1 MTNDQI
7 IYNVAIRNGFT
18 PVSAKLVV
26 AQARFESA
34 DYTSNVFKN
43 NMNTSGMKYA
53 GQPLATRG
61 TLAPY
66 DERSSACRNS
76 NVCSNS
82 DHYAKFKS
90 VEDSAKDKIERNF
103 AKTMGGVTPDQLK
116 NAKTPDE
123 FAILLKRRSYYGS
136 NPYGTSGAESEVNNY
151 ARGLKAKLLRLSVIE
166 FYETYKKPINYTV
179 IGATLIGIGAYLYY
193 LKKKGIIFK
202 K

>member
-7 IYNVAIRNGFT
+7 IYNVAIQNGFT
-18 PVSAKLVV
+18 PIAAKLVV

-43 NMNTSGMKYA
+43 NLNTSGMKYA
-53 GQPLATRG
+53 GQPLATKG

-66 DERSSACRNS
+66 SERTSACQASGICING
-76 NVCSNS
+76 
-82 DHYAKFKS
+82 DYYAKFRS
-90 VEDSAKDKIERNF
+90 VEDSARDKIERNF

-116 NAKTPDE
+116 NVKTPEE
-123 FAILLKRRSYYGS
+123 FANLLKRRSYYGS
-136 NPYGTSGAESEVNNY
+136 SESGY
-151 ARGLKAKLLRLSVIE
+151 ASGLKAKLLRLNVIE
-166 FYETYKKPINYTV
+166 FYQKYKNPINYAV
-179 IGATLIGIGAYLYY
+179 IGGVLVGIGAYLFY

>member
-66 DERSSACRNS
+66 DERSSSCRNS
-76 NVCSNS
+76 NICSNG

-116 NAKTPDE
+116 NVKTPEE
-123 FAILLKRRSYYGS
+123 FANLLKKRSYYGS
-136 NPYGTSGAESEVNNY
+136 SESGY
-151 ARGLKAKLLRLSVIE
+151 AAGLKSKLLRLSVIE
-166 FYETYKKPINYTV
+166 FYETYKKPINYTL
-179 IGATLIGIGAYLYY
+179 IGAALIGIGAYLYY